1 MARETTII
9 EFGAVDRLTPTIDK
23 IAGKLGGLNSAL
35 VGVATGAAAAVAAGV
50 AKSVSEFERLGDAAI
65 KLNVTAEALS
75 GLGFAARQSG
85 ASVEVLQSGLGRLNK
100 TIGEA
105 ASGNKQAADLFTAIG
120 VNIRDA
126 SGEVLS
132 ADKVFLQ
139 LSDRFRQFKD
149 GSQEAAIA
157 SALLGRSAGPELL
170 QLLNQGSGG
179 IQQLTEDAA
188 RLGVVIGDDAANA
201 AKQFGDNLDQLKAAG
216 EGFFNSLTTALLP
229 ALTEFSTNAAEA
241 AKEGGLLAEIGTA
254 IGREFNLFAVDLITA
269 QTEIQQLGAEVAN
282 AVAFLSDWAENLG
295 TVGNIAVVAF
305 QSIGAAAEGNFG
317 AAERGLNA
325 ITKAVDGLGKK
336 AAADAAKR
344 MGDLADSI
352 SAIKADAAA
361 KIDRI
366 KGGVEGLAKSA
377 GPAAK
382 GVGSLVPPTT
392 AFGNE
397 ADKAAAKVKR
407 LGQEVER
414 LNGFNLAFQKS
425 LRPTSESMQALV
437 KDIDLGAIS
446 FGNLRESAQVLSET
460 STDEANFFAENWEG
474 AVDAVYDSLTDLIVN
489 GLDDFDDFGKSLQN
503 IAKQFLGNI
512 VKQFLSTNLNFG
524 GTNFGSLFGGG
535 GGGRGGAPG
544 GGFNFGGPGAGL
556 GTRVGLGATGVAI
569 AYDGYQSGNALQGA
583 AGGALAGFQVAGP
596 VGAIVGALL
605 GGLAAA
611 LNRQKPPSINVIGD
625 DVVGTPGF
633 RNLAPGS
640 TFESRLGGF
649 SFASIDSVDAQTR
662 NQIGQSVVNFDNEI
676 AKLLNEDQLAAVTDA
691 LAGFNIRLKDGAI
704 SAENILG
711 ERFNAILSTF
721 DQATQDFVN
730 GAATLEERTQRL
742 ADVLS
747 RPQRLSALLDSLEE
761 ADRLAGMTP
770 FEQALDRIN
779 KEFDA
784 AAKAAEELGADQ
796 AQLARVEELRG
807 NAIQRLNDLQRE
819 NLDALLDDLVF
830 EDATEGLSES
840 DREIAAINRRFD
852 RLREQAI
859 ALGATQEDLELI
871 ERRRTAALRQQA
883 QATRDSTDAII
894 DFARAIEDDLQVVR
908 DYQQDFLSSLRDASA
923 GVRQYLQRGSATNSL
938 NPLQALQQS
947 QAQFEE
953 LARLASVGDLGAIRN
968 ITGGAD
974 RLLQQA
980 ASFYGVGSA
989 DFQRIEALVRGT
1001 LAPIAGAGDQQSVAL
1016 ALAQLRQVMTE
1027 LLRFLNGGGAGGG
1040 GVMSASQLN
1049 QLLVGI
1055 DRLGREPARAL

>member
-1 MARETTII
+1 MAREDTVIR
-9 EFGAVDRLTPTIDK
+9 FGAIDQLSPTIDK

-35 VGVATGAAAAVAAGV
+35 VGVATGATAAVAAGT
-50 AKSVSEFERLGDAAI
+50 ARAISNFDRIGDAAAR
-65 KLNVTAEALS
+65 LNITAEALS
-75 GLGFAARQSG
+75 GLGFAAAQSG
-85 ASVEVLQSGLGRLNK
+85 SSAATLEKGLGRLSK
-100 TIGEA
+100 
-105 ASGNKQAADLFTAIG
+105 AIG
-120 VNIRDA
+120 DAAGGNREAIALFERLGVTFLDA
-126 SGEVLS
+126 SGQARAADAVLLDV
-132 ADKVFLQ
+132 ADALKGTADGATKASLAQAAFGRGLGQ
-139 LSDRFRQFKD
+139 ELIPLLNEGSDGIRRLTEEAREFGAIIGTDAVRDAQEFKD
-149 GSQEAAIA
+149 NLDKLTVAGKSFFNGLATEILPTLVQFSGA
-157 SALLGRSAGPELL
+157 SA
-170 QLLNQGSGG
+170 
-179 IQQLTEDAA
+179 DAA
-188 RLGVVIGDDAANA
+188 RETGGLA
-201 AKQFGDNLDQLKAAG
+201 QAG
-216 EGFFNSLTTALLP
+216 EGLGRFINLGVTGFAALSGSVQLYANGLQQIA
-229 ALTEFSTNAAEA
+229 ALTA
-241 AKEGGLLAEIGTA
+241 GD
-254 IGREFNLFAVDLITA
+254 FA
-269 QTEIQQLGAEVAN
+269 G
-282 AVAFLSDWAENLG
+282 
-295 TVGNIAVVAF
+295 F
-305 QSIGAAAEGNFG
+305 QKL
-317 AAERGLNA
+317 R
-325 ITKAVDGLGKK
+325 
-336 AAADAAKR
+336 
-344 MGDLADSI
+344 
-352 SAIKADAAA
+352 ADAAA
-361 KIDRI
+361 LGADLKPRLDALVDGTFKLDKSMASAGASI
-366 KGGVEGLAKSA
+366 KGTKDFTIGLGGAVIKLTPDVVKAGKAAEDAAKKQTALSKAQADAERTAKALAKA
-377 GPAAK
+377 Q
-382 GVGSLVPPTT
+382 
-392 AFGNE
+392 
-397 ADKAAAKVKR
+397 DD
-407 LGQEVER
+407 
-414 LNGFNLAFQKS
+414 LALS
-425 LRPTSESMQALV
+425 LRKAFEAGLKPATEATQEFSAVTGELVRTSIP
-437 KDIDLGAIS
+437 DIEVAITRAS
-446 FGNLRESAQVLSET
+446 DAFEGFGDVQSEEAQ
-460 STDEANFFAENWEG
+460 FFQENWEG

-489 GLDDFDDFGKSLQN
+489 GLDDFDDFGKSLQS

-535 GGGRGGAPG
+535 GGGRGGAG
-544 GGFNFGGPGAGL
+544 GGLNFGGPGASL

-830 EDATEGLSES
+830 EDATEGLSDS

-953 LARLASVGDLGAIRN
+953 LARLASVGDVGAIRN